1 MSGNQASG
9 VSRQDRRR
17 LRLESNSDTDQPAA
31 TRRGAEGTRRPQ
43 WTMSSSLEEILLKG
57 SNNNTDM
64 KLNDF
69 LRSNL
74 GGRGVVDTNEN
85 VAMEIFVLRPTM
97 FINDNEILGLITAS
111 PSYREPEKRKTLLEA
126 IYKLHHEGVYS
137 LEQWRDYER
146 KDMVTPHVKGKLKGV
161 LTQLLREGRHEAEE
175 RLRRAQEMKITMST
189 NIEDVLFKGGVRVKD
204 IKLNDFL
211 TLRFDGKGIVA
222 TNRDVSLEEFF
233 KEPTEYIHD
242 ARVLNEIKKTV
253 PFLKMGRAVMDEVY
267 MEEVVRMLH
276 ENGVFS
282 LEQWE
287 EYEGKDTVTPTERG
301 KINAALSQARISTSV
316 VTSTVL
322 KEYYESVYNAR
333 WHHVVEV
340 TDGNEE
346 EQTGMGMEVRE
357 GTPPQSWT
365 YKKSGYTL
373 EKVDAVQQS
382 GKAPPRLMVLTSDK
396 GWPYSWEEDE
406 FIRDCHVNCEVD
418 RVWQIVELYLIK
430 WLSTRGETKLTPGR
444 LLLIGTP
451 GIGKSMNAG
460 SYLLYQLLHYD
471 VEKLPV
477 VLYVIGNETFLFEKT
492 TKTVTKYMG
501 GASIEHVLASLS
513 IRGVNAYIIYDVA
526 KGGCKPYPLPNSRG
540 WGMIVVT
547 SPNEDNFGAWEKYRS
562 PKRII
567 MNCPEKE
574 DVKAMC
580 VWMKRNEPSEQA
592 EYWRNING
600 RMEQVGPILRYIFDE
615 SKYNGRIQSC
625 QDTVGKLNRIDA
637 EYYLHFGTTQMLGGD
652 KVSHKLV
659 RIVRVRGVRNIES
672 TFNGLMSPHLGN
684 LTLCKLAELM
694 PPNDFILLILAIK
707 DDLLSK
713 ALEKYSVFTFLSEA
727 FVNAIIPKLRELK
740 LQEDAPPHRC
750 ALELCPHERPLKPLP
765 LPLLENFKKK
775 IEIESRVLYKP
786 VAQNFPLVD
795 AFFLHGVKSEDH
807 GWAADYYGECASH

>member
-1 MSGNQASG
+1 
-9 VSRQDRRR
+9 
-17 LRLESNSDTDQPAA
+17 
-31 TRRGAEGTRRPQ
+31 
-43 WTMSSSLEEILLKG
+43 
-57 SNNNTDM
+57 
-64 KLNDF
+64 
-69 LRSNL
+69 
-74 GGRGVVDTNEN
+74 
-85 VAMEIFVLRPTM
+85 
-97 FINDNEILGLITAS
+97 
-111 PSYREPEKRKTLLEA
+111 
-126 IYKLHHEGVYS
+126 
-137 LEQWRDYER
+137 
-146 KDMVTPHVKGKLKGV
+146 
-161 LTQLLREGRHEAEE
+161 
-175 RLRRAQEMKITMST
+175 
-189 NIEDVLFKGGVRVKD
+189 
-204 IKLNDFL
+204 
-211 TLRFDGKGIVA
+211 
-222 TNRDVSLEEFF
+222 
-233 KEPTEYIHD
+233 
-242 ARVLNEIKKTV
+242 
-253 PFLKMGRAVMDEVY
+253 MGRAVMDEVY

-382 GKAPPRLMVLTSDK
+382 GEAPRPRLMVLTSEK

-471 VEKLPV
+471 VEQLPV

-501 GASIEHVLASLS
+501 GASIENVLASLS

-526 KGGCKPYPLPNSRG
+526 KGGRKPYPLPNSRG

-567 MNCPEKE
+567 MNCPEKD
-574 DVKAMC
+574 DVRAMC
-580 VWMKRNEPSEQA
+580 IWMKRNRPLQEQA
-592 EYWRNING
+592 EYWKEVSGRINN
-600 RMEQVGPILRYIFDE
+600 VGPILRSIFGKQAYDD
-615 SKYNGRIQSC
+615 RIKAC
-625 QDTVGKLNRIDA
+625 QQAVDGSTASELEHN
-637 EYYLHFGTTQMLGGD
+637 LGIGCCYSSND
-652 KVSHKLV
+652 SDLSRKLV
-659 RIVRVRGVRNIES
+659 RVVRVRRGNSIES
-672 TFNGLMSPHLGN
+672 PLNVLISPHLERE
-684 LTLCKLAELM
+684 TLSRLESEMKQ
-694 PPNDFILLILAIK
+694 PDFIFRFEVLG
-707 DDLLSK
+707 
-713 ALEKYSVFTFLSEA
+713 
-727 FVNAIIPKLRELK
+727 
-740 LQEDAPPHRC
+740 
-750 ALELCPHERPLKPLP
+750 LCPT
-765 LPLLENFKKK
+765 
-775 IEIESRVLYKP
+775 I
-786 VAQNFPLVD
+786 
-795 AFFLHGVKSEDH
+795 
-807 GWAADYYGECASH
+807 YY

>member
-1 MSGNQASG
+1 MEVFVQEPGAYVKKQ
-9 VSRQDRRR
+9 QL
-17 LRLESNSDTDQPAA
+17 LR
-31 TRRGAEGTRRPQ
+31 
-43 WTMSSSLEEILLKG
+43 II
-57 SNNNTDM
+57 
-64 KLNDF
+64 F
-69 LRSNL
+69 NL
-74 GGRGVVDTNEN
+74 TEYQ
-85 VAMEIFVLRPTM
+85 E
-97 FINDNEILGLITAS
+97 
-111 PSYREPEKRKTLLEA
+111 LEA

-146 KDMVTPHVKGKLKGV
+146 KDMTTPHVKGKLKGV

-175 RLRRAQEMKITMST
+175 RLRRAQEMKFTMST
-189 NIEDVLFKGGVRVKD
+189 NIEDVLFQGGVRVKD

-233 KEPTEYIHD
+233 REPTEYIHD
-242 ARVLNEIKKTV
+242 ARVLNEIKKAV
-253 PFLKMGRAVMDEVY
+253 PFLSMGRAVMDEVY

-373 EKVDAVQQS
+373 EKDDAVQQS

-396 GWPYSWEEDE
+396 GWPYSWKEDE
-406 FIRDCHVNCEVD
+406 FIRDCHVNCEVE

-526 KGGCKPYPLPNSRG
+526 KGGRKPYPLPNSRG

-567 MNCPEKE
+567 MNCPKKE

-580 VWMKRNEPSEQA
+580 VWMKRNEPTEQA
-592 EYWRNING
+592 GYWRNING
-600 RMEQVGPILRYIFDE
+600 RMEEVGPILRYIFDE
-615 SKYNGRIQSC
+615 SKYDGRIQSC
-625 QDTVGKLNRIDA
+625 QDNINKLNRIDA
-637 EYYLHFGTTQMLGGD
+637 EYYLHFGTKEMLGGD
-652 KVSHKLV
+652 KVSQKLV
-659 RIVRVRGVRNIES
+659 RIVRVRGVHNIES
-672 TFNGLMSPHLGN
+672 TFNGLMSPYLGN
-684 LTLCKLAELM
+684 LTSCKLAELM
-694 PPNDFILLILAIK
+694 VPNDFNLLVLAIK
-707 DDLLSK
+707 DDLISK
-713 ALEKYSVFTFLSEA
+713 ALEDHSLFAFLGAA
-727 FVNAIIPKLRELK
+727 FVNAIIPKLTELK
-740 LQEDAPPHRC
+740 LENDAPPHRC
-750 ALELCPHERPLKPLP
+750 ALRVRPHERPFKPF
-765 LPLLENFKKK
+765 LLGCPENFKKK
-775 IEIESRVLYKP
+775 INIECRVLYIP
-786 VAQNFPLVD
+786 EAQNFPLVD
-795 AFFLHGVKSEDH
+795 GFFLLDSNPKTLVGLRMTTAGEHHTLTSTVRQFNERMAKYFNGWEEFSEGLSWEIIYVQQADSTPMND
-807 GWAADYYGECASH
+807 WRRCDVDNSDDVSKKEDQKIAAFWNEKVRQYQVSISSRDVPRRF